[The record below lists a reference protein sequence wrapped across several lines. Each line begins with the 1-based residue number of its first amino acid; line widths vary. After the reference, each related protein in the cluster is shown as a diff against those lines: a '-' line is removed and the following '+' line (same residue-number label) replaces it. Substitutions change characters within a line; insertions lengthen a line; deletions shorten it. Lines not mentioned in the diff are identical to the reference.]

1 MANWCGLRQKR
12 LQCPGLSSGIRGMW
26 SSDPPVT
33 FLSRSTCRVS
43 RVSQYGHTV
52 TTLHWSQHS
61 TLVTQS
67 QHSTLVT
74 LPTSRWSHWSHY
86 RLSNLTILPIPADC
100 CWISHPKPDMEID
113 SLLTWMEISETS
125 NTRNTLMLDPSV
137 WHLVSWNLYRIDIS
151 SWEPLLSQLKRL
163 VNCKRAINCLSF
175 YYRDIVIL

>member
-1 MANWCGLRQKR
+1 MANWCGLREKR
-12 LQCPGLSSGIRGMW
+12 LQCPGLSLGIRGMW

-52 TTLHWSQHS
+52 TTQH
-61 TLVTQS
+61 TG
-67 QHSTLVT
+67 HAG
-74 LPTSRWSHWSHY
+74 
-86 RLSNLTILPIPADC
+86 LSNLTILPITPDC

-137 WHLVSWNLYRIDIS
+137 WHLVSWNLYRTDIS

>member
-52 TTLHWSQHS
+52 TTL
-61 TLVTQS
+61 V
-67 QHSTLVT
+67 TLVT
-74 LPTSRWSHWSHY
+74 LPTSHWSRWPHY

-113 SLLTWMEISETS
+113 SLLTWIEISETS

-137 WHLVSWNLYRIDIS
+137 WHLVSWNLYRIDIP